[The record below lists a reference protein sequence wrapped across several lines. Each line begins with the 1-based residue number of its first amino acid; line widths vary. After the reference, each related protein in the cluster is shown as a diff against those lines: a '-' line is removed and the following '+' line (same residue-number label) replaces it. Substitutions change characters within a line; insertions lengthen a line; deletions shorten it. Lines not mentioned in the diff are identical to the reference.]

1 MTPMSAQAKILAEAF
16 EFAFA
21 RFENT
26 IQGVDEKEINY
37 RLTGQ
42 SNSISMI
49 LNHVSR
55 LTKINMPRVISGD
68 FSYVPEGWPS
78 DYVEQSYSAEKLLN
92 DIQTGKERVID
103 GVAALSDAQLDEVI
117 PMMSGPCKRKVG
129 LFAYLGE
136 IFHHMGQI
144 AFIRGTI
151 RRLREEDPGFLK

>member
-1 MTPMSAQAKILAEAF
+1 MSAQARILAEEF

-21 RFENT
+21 RFEKT
-26 IQGVDEKEINY
+26 LEGVDEKEYNY

-55 LTKINMPRVISGD
+55 ITNINMMRVISGD

-78 DYVEQSYSAEKLLN
+78 DYVEKSYSLKKLMK
-92 DIQTGKERVID
+92 DIQTGKRRVIE
-103 GVAALSDAQLDEVI
+103 GVRSLSDEQLEEVI
-117 PMMSGPCKRKVG
+117 PMMSGPYKRKIG
-129 LFAYLGE
+129 LFAYVGE
-136 IFHHMGQI
+136 VFHHMGQI

-151 RRLREEDPGFLK
+151 KRLREEDLAFLKP